1 MKPGLHNNCRRG
13 NELSGTSESRFFYG
27 WVIAF
32 VGLLSVATFGVIS
45 SYGTLIKAVE
55 SHLNVSRTAASA
67 AYAIEMTCYA
77 SFASVMGWLG
87 DRYGPKAAL
96 WLSAVLMGG
105 GIALCSTVHVVWQLY
120 LLFGMA
126 GVGRSA
132 VFVVCT
138 AAVARWFVSKR
149 GLAVGITACGVGVGL
164 LVVPPMSE
172 YVVRTRGWQ
181 AAFVFLGALAFLIN
195 MVAGLFIR
203 HRTEDHGLRAPGCG
217 AAPTQPAQVA
227 VKDFCLLEILKAR
240 AFWVVYLTAIFCYGA
255 EQMLVV
261 HLVPYCATRGI
272 AAAQASLGLSCLGA
286 GTIAGRIGMGWLSD
300 RIGRVHTLMICC
312 ALQMATTFA
321 LLAVNGPG
329 LLYGIMLLVGFAYGG
344 WVVMNVLVLGDFFGL
359 RNLGKA
365 LGLYLT
371 DGILS
376 GLLGP
381 ILGGAIYDATQ
392 SYFLAIS
399 FAGITCAIPFALAF
413 TIRPG
418 RATGPAL
425 TGNQST

>member
-1 MKPGLHNNCRRG
+1 VANQ
-13 NELSGTSESRFFYG
+13 SRFFYG

-32 VGLLSVATFGVIS
+32 VGFLSVATFGVIS
-45 SYGTLIKAVE
+45 SYGTLIKSVE
-55 SHLNVSRTAASA
+55 FHLNVSRTAASA

-77 SFASVMGWLG
+77 SFAPLMGWLG

-105 GIALCSTVHVVWQLY
+105 GIALCSMVHSVWQLY
-120 LLFGMA
+120 LLFGIA

-138 AAVARWFVSKR
+138 AAAARWFVSRR
-149 GLAVGITACGVGVGL
+149 GLAVGITACGVGFGL
-164 LVVPPMSE
+164 LVIPPMSE

-181 AAFVFLGALAFLIN
+181 AAFVFLGVLALVIN
-195 MVAGLFIR
+195 MIAGIFIR
-203 HRTEDHGLRAPGCG
+203 NKPEDLGLRALGFG
-217 AAPTQPAQVA
+217 AAPAKPARVA
-227 VKDFCLLEILKAR
+227 ARDFSLVEILRAR

-272 AAAQASLGLSCLGA
+272 AAAQASLGLSCLGI
-286 GTIAGRIGMGWLSD
+286 GTVAGRIGMGWFSD
-300 RIGRVHTLMICC
+300 RIGRVRTLMICC
-312 ALQMATTFA
+312 ALQLVATFA
-321 LLAVNGPG
+321 LLAVNGSG
-329 LLYGIMLLVGFAYGG
+329 LLYGMTLLVGFAYGG
-344 WVVMNVLVLGDFFGL
+344 WVVMNVLLLGDFFGL
-359 RNLGKA
+359 KNLGKA

-392 SYFLAIS
+392 SYVLAIS

-413 TIRPG
+413 TIRP
-418 RATGPAL
+418 AKPAEAL
-425 TGNQST
+425 N

>member
-1 MKPGLHNNCRRG
+1 MADR
-13 NELSGTSESRFFYG
+13 SRVFYG

-32 VGLLSVATFGVIS
+32 VGFLSVATFGVIS
-45 SYGTLIKAVE
+45 SYGTLIRSVE
-55 SHLNVSRTAASA
+55 THLDISRTAASA

-77 SFASVMGWLG
+77 SFAPLMGWLG

-105 GIALCSTVHVVWQLY
+105 GIALCSTVRAVWQLY
-120 LLFGMA
+120 LLFGIA

-138 AAVARWFVSKR
+138 AAVAQWFVSKR
-149 GLAVGITACGVGVGL
+149 GLAVGITACGVGFGL
-164 LVVPPMSE
+164 LVVPPISE

-181 AAFVFLGALAFLIN
+181 TAFVFLGVLAWVIN
-195 MVAGLFIR
+195 MVAGMFIR
-203 HRTEDHGLRAPGCG
+203 QKPEDLGLRALGCE
-217 AAPTQPAQVA
+217 AAPVPPVRVA
-227 VKDFCLLEILKAR
+227 VGDFSLADILRAR

-261 HLVPYCATRGI
+261 HLVPYSATRGMT
-272 AAAQASLGLSCLGA
+272 AAQASLGLSCLGI
-286 GTIAGRIGMGWLSD
+286 GTVVGRIGMGWLSD

-312 ALQMATTFA
+312 ALQLVATFA

-329 LLYGIMLLVGFAYGG
+329 LLYVMMLLVGFAYGG
-344 WVVMNVLVLGDFFGL
+344 WVVMNVLLLGDFFGL
-359 RNLGKA
+359 KNLGKA
-365 LGLYLT
+365 LGVYLT

-381 ILGGAIYDATQ
+381 ILGGAIYDATR
-392 SYFLAIS
+392 SYVLAIS
-399 FAGITCAIPFALAF
+399 FAGLTCAIPFALAF
-413 TIRPG
+413 TIRP
-418 RATGPAL
+418 AKPAR
-425 TGNQST
+425 QPRISS

>member
-1 MKPGLHNNCRRG
+1 MANQ
-13 NELSGTSESRFFYG
+13 SRFFYG

-32 VGLLSVATFGVIS
+32 VGFLSVATFGVIS
-45 SYGTLIKAVE
+45 SYGTLIRSVE
-55 SHLNVSRTAASA
+55 LHLNVSRTAASA

-77 SFASVMGWLG
+77 SFAPLMGWLG

-96 WLSAVLMGG
+96 WLSAVLMGS
-105 GIALCSTVHVVWQLY
+105 GIALCSAVDSIWQLY
-120 LLFGMA
+120 LLFGIA

-138 AAVARWFVSKR
+138 AAVARWFVSRR
-149 GLAVGITACGVGVGL
+149 GLAVGITACGVGFGL
-164 LVVPPMSE
+164 LVIPPMSE
-172 YVVRTRGWQ
+172 FVVRTRGWQ
-181 AAFVFLGALAFLIN
+181 AAFVFLGALALVIN
-195 MVAGLFIR
+195 VIVGIFIR
-203 HRTEDHGLRAPGCG
+203 HKPEDLGLRALGFG
-217 AAPTQPAQVA
+217 TAPPNPAQVA
-227 VKDFCLLEILKAR
+227 VRDFSLAEILRAR

-272 AAAQASLGLSCLGA
+272 AAAQASLGLSCLGI
-286 GTIAGRIGMGWLSD
+286 GTVAGRIGMGWLSD
-300 RIGRVHTLMICC
+300 RIGRVRTLMICC
-312 ALQMATTFA
+312 ALQLLTTLA

-329 LLYGIMLLVGFAYGG
+329 LLYAMMLLVGFAYGG
-344 WVVMNVLVLGDFFGL
+344 WVVMNVLLLGDFFGL
-359 RNLGKA
+359 KNLGKA
-365 LGLYLT
+365 LGVYLT

-381 ILGGAIYDATQ
+381 VLGGAIFDATR

-413 TIRPG
+413 TIRP
-418 RATGPAL
+418 AKPAGQL
-425 TGNQST
+425 LISS